1 MLRKKYPSDLTDTQ
15 WELIEKRI
23 EKEGPYQ
30 GGPKVTLDEYR
41 EILGVEQHPPRD
53 LLY

>member
-30 GGPKVTLDEYR
+30 GGPKVTLDEYK
-41 EILGVEQHPPRD
+41 EILGVEQHPARD